1 VTGRLVDDSTD
12 TGNVLHSLLEK
23 YEFHRSNVFVVIL
36 HFLLKSFIELSVVF
50 NSSVR
55 SFMTLASIDKR
66 GEN

>member
-1 VTGRLVDDSTD
+1 VTGRLVDDSAD

-23 YEFHRSNVFVVIL
+23 YEFHRSNIFVVIF
-36 HFLLKSFIELSVVF
+36 HFLRKSFIELSVVF

-55 SFMTLASIDKR
+55 SFMTLADIDKR

>member
-1 VTGRLVDDSTD
+1 VTGRLVDDSAD

-23 YEFHRSNVFVVIL
+23 YEFHRSNVFVVL
-36 HFLLKSFIELSVVF
+36 FHFLLKSFIELSVVF

-55 SFMTLASIDKR
+55 SFMTLAGIDKR